1 MKKILA
7 LLLVLLTFLI
17 CSCDVSVLDEVGANA
32 GENSEKITNEITNV
46 VTDEIVEHDDEVK
59 LQLNDK
65 GREVI
70 VIPESN
76 TEVNFDEKYKKYLP
90 YMTNAL
96 LVEAEKKINEK
107 SDDAGGMFY
116 LEVDSEGYLLL
127 KKEVIK
133 MLPEDQRN

>member
-1 MKKILA
+1 MKRF
-7 LLLVLLTFLI
+7 LLFVLVFVMI
-17 CSCDVSVLDEVGANA
+17 FMCSCDTSVLNEVVTDAT
-32 GENSEKITNEITNV
+32 ENSEDLTNEITNETTNTV
-46 VTDEIVEHDDEVK
+46 IEYGDEVK